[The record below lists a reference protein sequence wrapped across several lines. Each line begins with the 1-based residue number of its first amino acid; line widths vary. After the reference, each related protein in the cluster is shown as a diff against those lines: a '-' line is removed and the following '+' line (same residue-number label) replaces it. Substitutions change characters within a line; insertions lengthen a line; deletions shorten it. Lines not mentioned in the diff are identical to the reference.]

1 MILANNI
8 KRYTVSYCTNKF
20 INKKIINKWVKFTDG
35 SVVDLQSLSL
45 WFNSILTLKDKQ
57 RFNKFKNSLSLMV
70 RTTFF

>member
-45 WFNSILTLKDKQ
+45 WFNSILTLKDK
-57 RFNKFKNSLSLMV
+57 
-70 RTTFF
+70 